1 MFLCAVLIVSH
12 TRGILIRVQRVSG
25 NFNWSWLNYAWT
37 REKKKNFSSWFNN
50 ASLDTIHDRSFPR
63 FSIFS
68 GFLSRIKKIET
79 QEKERKKE
87 RKIHKFASFH
97 RVKIILRYATIDRWR
112 GRKRDERSRSIRC
125 NKCDCSW
132 KKCLRVRNKRVP
144 STFVRLNR
152 WQSPQCCCLVSG
164 STEEREFRW
173 VPSSRYYFVLMLGD
187 DHAG

>member
-1 MFLCAVLIVSH
+1 MVELCVN
-12 TRGILIRVQRVSG
+12 T
-25 NFNWSWLNYAWT
+25 W
-37 REKKKNFSSWFNN
+37 KKKRTFLPDLITLRSIRF
-50 ASLDTIHDRSFPR
+50 TIVRFPGTR

-79 QEKERKKE
+79 ERERKKE